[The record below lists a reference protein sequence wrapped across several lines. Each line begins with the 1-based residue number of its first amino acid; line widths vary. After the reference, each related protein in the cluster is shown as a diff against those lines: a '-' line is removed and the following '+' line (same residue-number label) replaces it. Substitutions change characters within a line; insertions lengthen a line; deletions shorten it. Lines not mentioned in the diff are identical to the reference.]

1 MARDQWGPNLSQ
13 NIFDRT
19 SPPLPSKSP
28 AGEQN
33 YTERVSGNAKGIK
46 GEVNVITASKLI
58 YAYVRTLSVAKR
70 LLFPLMSQSGT
81 TQHSGTRNETF
92 WLPCNPD

>member
-19 SPPLPSKSP
+19 SPLPPKSP
-28 AGEQN
+28 AGDQN

-58 YAYVRTLSVAKR
+58 YA
-70 LLFPLMSQSGT
+70 
-81 TQHSGTRNETF
+81 
-92 WLPCNPD
+92 